1 MEGASQIQ
9 CMDSNYTCV
18 FGSYNTTTVN
28 LVLGLPGMFS
38 TFTSSQL
45 LKLRIL
51 AITASAVSI
60 IAGIIGLEM
69 VACIDRRR
77 KVFRHHM
84 VMFLIVF
91 DLLKAI
97 VLLVYPVT
105 ILINNGVYATPAFFN
120 VVGWLTAYAIEGA
133 DIAIVIFAIH
143 FGLLI
148 FRPNWKWPNPTTGNM
163 EGGFYKC
170 RRFMYPIAGLLPM
183 LLASLAFIGYDKKHD
198 PSVSGVVILD
208 NNTYHFPSD
217 PRVGGYK
224 PMSAWCYLPPY
235 PYWYK
240 LVLSWGPRYVIF
252 VSICGIY
259 VSIYVYVSSK
269 SQRIKSELG
278 DFHQRTSSRRRVT
291 LSSQETRDPPKTLQQ
306 RVVRSAT
313 YFADSLGL
321 VWLFRTVKNFFLL
334 TAEDEQFESDPED
347 SCGDEEVEDFYHG
360 VKSLNYDEE
369 HLAPTT
375 ASDGASL
382 GDGILPGPLGSSTGR
397 HFLLPPTIANAYGSN
412 TEGASRVSSAY
423 AGDNAALL
431 GVARD
436 QQSLNSENDV
446 KHKPSLGRR
455 ESFFS
460 NRSSCSRKFPKTA
473 IQPLSPIL
481 SPSAMHV
488 SRPLPVEMFEHNMDM
503 KSAMASL
510 HEPLH
515 QYDYYYPGA
524 LTDLKKDI
532 HSDTYKEFKRRRY
545 QIRKQL
551 KSLFIYPFAYL
562 VVWLFPFIVD
572 CTHYRYELRNG
583 PIIWLA
589 YIATFMQPL
598 NCLVDVFVASYR
610 ERPWRYTWSSIEKKE
625 ILNKYLLKGELG
637 EQTIMELVN
646 SDLGRRGWY
655 YRGRWMKRECWR
667 HKPSRWKRACWYV
680 YRTVKGFIK
689 NDYDFTDNC
698 NDHEYWEKY
707 YTLGLSSESSYDTRK
722 NTDNDT
728 NPIGMS
734 GTCPREANTAP
745 VSKQENEIIRIPI
758 YWRIIHCH
766 PMMRGIDLD
775 ELDRKIRLKSKEYN
789 FVTPGLHAALTGSAR
804 HCFDPTGDSY
814 HQISDPSFPPNYS
827 IGDGNKGTPA
837 SFAAPSDSG
846 DLPVSLRVT
855 AQDRAG
861 DNVAF
866 SDETNDVHFAQ
877 GTKGIDGQS
886 VADSGSQMI
895 DLLSFLKGHEDRPS
909 RDTITHQ

>member
-18 FGSYNTTTVN
+18 VGSYNTTTVN

-38 TFTSSQL
+38 TFTAGQL
-45 LKLRIL
+45 RRLRTV
-51 AITASAVSI
+51 AIIASAVSI
-60 IAGIIGLEM
+60 IAGIIGLQM
-69 VACIDRRR
+69 VTCIDRRR

-105 ILINNGVYATPAFFN
+105 ILIQNKVYATPAFYN

-148 FRPNWKWPNPTTGNM
+148 FKPNWKWPNPTTGNL

-170 RRFMYPIAGLLPM
+170 RRLMYPIAGLLPM
-183 LLASLAFIGYDKKHD
+183 VLASLAFIGYGDKHD

-240 LVLSWGPRYVIF
+240 LVLSWGPRYIIF

-269 SQRIKSELG
+269 SKKIKSELG

-306 RVVRSAT
+306 RVVRSVT
-313 YFADSLGL
+313 YFVDSLGL
-321 VWLFRTVKNFFLL
+321 VWLFRTIKNFFLL
-334 TAEDEQFESDPED
+334 TADDEQSESDPED
-347 SCGDEEVEDFYHG
+347 SCEDEKVENFYHG

-369 HLAPTT
+369 HLPPNT

-382 GDGILPGPLGSSTGR
+382 QDGLWRDTFGPSIDQ
-397 HFLLPPTIANAYGSN
+397 HFLLPPTVTNAYPSN
-412 TEGASRVSSAY
+412 TEGASRGSSASVC
-423 AGDNAALL
+423 DNTALL
-431 GVARD
+431 GAARD
-436 QQSLNSENDV
+436 RRSPTFKNEAKS
-446 KHKPSLGRR
+446 KSTSGRSG
-455 ESFFS
+455 SFFS
-460 NRSSCSRKFPKTA
+460 NRSSWSRKLPKNA

-481 SPSAMHV
+481 SPSAKHTN
-488 SRPLPVEMFEHNMDM
+488 RPFPVEMFEQNIDI

-515 QYDYYYPGA
+515 QYDYGYPSA

-551 KSLFIYPFAYL
+551 KSIFIYPFAYL

-583 PIIWLA
+583 PIVWLA

-598 NCLVDVFVASYR
+598 NCLVDVLVASYR
-610 ERPWRYTWSSIEKKE
+610 ERPWRHTWSSIEKKE
-625 ILNKYLLKGELG
+625 LLNKYLLKGELG

-655 YRGRWMKRECWR
+655 YRGRWMKRECWK

-680 YRTVKGFIK
+680 YRFVKGFIK

-707 YTLGLSSESSYDTRK
+707 YTLGAPSESIYSAHK

-728 NPIGMS
+728 NTMGMS
-734 GTCPREANTAP
+734 GTCPMDANITPAL
-745 VSKQENEIIRIPI
+745 KQEKEIRKIPI
-758 YWRIIHCH
+758 YWRIVHCH

-775 ELDRKIRLKSKEYN
+775 ELDRTVRLKSREYN
-789 FVTPGLHAALTGSAR
+789 FVTPGLHVALTGSAR
-804 HCFDPTGDSY
+804 HCLNPPVDSY
-814 HQISDPSFPPNYS
+814 HQISDPVFHPDYS
-827 IGDGNKGTPA
+827 IDAGNKEIPA
-837 SFAAPSDSG
+837 TFAAPRGSE
-846 DLPVSLRVT
+846 DLPVSPRAT
-855 AQDRAG
+855 AHDEAG
-861 DNVAF
+861 VNVLF
-866 SDETNDVHFAQ
+866 SEDTSNVPLAQ
-877 GTKGIDGQS
+877 GSRGLDGHS
-886 VADSGSQMI
+886 VAESGSQMI
-895 DLLSFLKGHEDRPS
+895 DLLSFLKGPEDPPS
-909 RDTITHQ
+909 RDTVSH